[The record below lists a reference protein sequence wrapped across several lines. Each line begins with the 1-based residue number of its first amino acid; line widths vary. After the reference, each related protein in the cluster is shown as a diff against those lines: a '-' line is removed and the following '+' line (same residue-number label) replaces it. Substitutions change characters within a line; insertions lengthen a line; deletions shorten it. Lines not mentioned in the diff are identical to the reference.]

1 MQNANE
7 WKLYTLHQDLKT
19 GIVVG
24 CSISKVERR
33 NAFSEQVMLVQAS
46 RLDYSIRQIVI
57 FDHYRVIFDRIQKA
71 ITVPVY
77 RNY

>member
-1 MQNANE
+1 
-7 WKLYTLHQDLKT
+7 
-19 GIVVG
+19 
-24 CSISKVERR
+24 
-33 NAFSEQVMLVQAS
+33 MLVQAS